1 MCKIKLTESLFPP
14 QTNGELSDITVGEL
28 LNLPHFLEIIIDIF
42 EEETDLSLDK
52 KFSDLDTWDSLNVLS
67 LLSAVDEKYG
77 IMLDLKNM
85 SSFRDIYELIKSKS
99 KN

>member
-1 MCKIKLTESLFPP
+1 MEEK
-14 QTNGELSDITVGEL
+14 
-28 LNLPHFLEIIIDIF
+28 FLELIIDIF
-42 EEETDLSLDK
+42 EDETDLSLDK
-52 KFSDLDTWDSLNVLS
+52 KFSDLNTWDSLKMLS

-77 IMLDLKNM
+77 IMIDDLDNM

>member
-1 MCKIKLTESLFPP
+1 MEEK
-14 QTNGELSDITVGEL
+14 
-28 LNLPHFLEIIIDIF
+28 FLELIIDIF
-42 EEETDLSLDK
+42 EDETDLSLDK
-52 KFSDLDTWDSLNVLS
+52 KFSDLNTWDSLKMLS

-85 SSFRDIYELIKSKS
+85 SSFRDIYEIIKSKS

>member
-1 MCKIKLTESLFPP
+1 MEK
-14 QTNGELSDITVGEL
+14 Q
-28 LNLPHFLEIIIDIF
+28 FLEIIIDIF
-42 EEETDLSLDK
+42 DEETDLSLDK

-77 IMLDLKNM
+77 IMIDGLDNM
-85 SSFRDIYELIKSKS
+85 SSFRDVYELIESKS

>member
-1 MCKIKLTESLFPP
+1 MEKK
-14 QTNGELSDITVGEL
+14 
-28 LNLPHFLEIIIDIF
+28 FLELIIDIF
-42 EEETDLSLDK
+42 EDETDLTLDK
-52 KFSDLDTWDSLNVLS
+52 KFSDLNTWDSLKMLS

>member
-1 MCKIKLTESLFPP
+1 MEKK
-14 QTNGELSDITVGEL
+14 
-28 LNLPHFLEIIIDIF
+28 FLELIIDIF
-42 EEETDLSLDK
+42 EDETDLSLDK
-52 KFSDLDTWDSLNVLS
+52 KFNDLNTWDSLKMLS

-85 SSFRDIYELIKSKS
+85 SSFRDIYEIIKSKS